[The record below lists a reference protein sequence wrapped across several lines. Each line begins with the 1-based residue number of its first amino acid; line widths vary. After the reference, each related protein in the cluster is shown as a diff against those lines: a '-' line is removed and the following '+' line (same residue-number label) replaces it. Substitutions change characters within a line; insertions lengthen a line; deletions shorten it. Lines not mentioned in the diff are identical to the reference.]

1 MLLSR
6 RQAIL
11 QLATLVG
18 ASFAGPRLLAASF
31 GPDAT
36 RGFSAADLALLDEIG
51 DTIIPPTDVPGA
63 KAVNIGPFMAMMVN
77 ACYDPPE
84 QEAFK
89 TGLKT
94 LADGF
99 RARFRTDFAAGDVG
113 QRTAFLNELDE
124 EQRVFTASHLGNQPN
139 HYFRIMKDLTVL
151 GYFTSEIGATQA
163 LRYEEVPGRYD
174 GDAPYAKGD
183 RAWFGN

>member
-11 QLATLVG
+11 QLATLMG
-18 ASFAGPRLLAASF
+18 ASLAGPRLLAAAF

-36 RGFSAADLALLDEIG
+36 RGFSSADLALLDEIG
-51 DTIIPPTDVPGA
+51 ETIIPATDVPGA
-63 KAVNIGPFMAMMVN
+63 KAAGIGAFMAMMVN
-77 ACYDPPE
+77 TCYDPPE
-84 QEAFK
+84 QNAFK

-94 LADGF
+94 LAEGF
-99 RARFRTDFAAGDVG
+99 RARFRVDFAEGSAA
-113 QRTAFLNELDE
+113 QRTAYLNELDA
-124 EQRVFTASHLGNQPN
+124 EQGVHSARRSAEQPH
-139 HYFRIMKDLTVL
+139 HYFRIMKDLTIL

-174 GDAPYAKGD
+174 GDAPYRKGD
-183 RAWFGN
+183 RAWFN